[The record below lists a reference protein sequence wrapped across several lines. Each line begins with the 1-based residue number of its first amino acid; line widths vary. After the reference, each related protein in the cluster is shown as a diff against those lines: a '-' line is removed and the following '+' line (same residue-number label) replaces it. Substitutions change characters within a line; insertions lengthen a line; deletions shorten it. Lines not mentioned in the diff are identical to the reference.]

1 MSRQEQKV
9 KEGIAPFLDEGEE
22 ALAAII
28 ARPRGWTQ
36 SHQGLIPMQLGLS
49 KQAKSRE
56 AADTSGFALASPM
69 SLVVTQR
76 RLLSFSIGSP
86 IGLGMGGDVKE
97 LVGAVGLEEVDSIES
112 KRLLAGKVVKLKV
125 RGGDEIKLEVNAAAD
140 VKGLIEAFEASRATA

>member
-9 KEGIAPFLDEGEE
+9 KDGVTPFLDEGEE

-36 SHQGLIPMQLGLS
+36 THAGSIHLGAGQQG
-49 KQAKSRE
+49 KAR
-56 AADTSGFALASPM
+56 AAGAESGFPLASPM
-69 SLVVTQR
+69 ALVVTQR

-86 IGLGMGGDVKE
+86 IGLGMGGEVKE
-97 LVGAVGLEEVDSIES
+97 LVGAVGLEEVDSIDF
-112 KRLLAGKVVKLKV
+112 KRLLAGKVVKLQI

-140 VKGLIEAFEASRATA
+140 VKGLVAAFEGSRATA